1 MKSKIFAL
9 ITLLTFSTPAFA
21 KLKVIASITP
31 LQSITQ
37 SIGGD
42 LVEVTSIAR
51 GTEDPHF
58 VEVRPSFLMSIGQAK
73 LYVSIGMSL
82 DFWARPLIENA
93 RNENIVVINA
103 STGIKVLGLPTERVS
118 ARLGDVHPE
127 GNPHYWMDPYN
138 IPVVV
143 KNILNGL
150 VKVDPANTETYQKNA
165 KAFLAKLQAADAQ
178 WQKELAPYK
187 GTKIV
192 TYHESWEYFAEH
204 FKLDA
209 VAQVEPKP
217 GIPPSG
223 SHTDEVIQI
232 VKRDKVPL
240 ILQEP
245 YYPSAA
251 PDLIARSTGAKVV
264 KTPQLCG
271 GAPGTD
277 NYIDLVNHDVQAIAA
292 ALKK

>member
-1 MKSKIFAL
+1 MKLKFIVL
-9 ITLLTFSTPAFA
+9 IAILTLSTPALA
-21 KLKVIASITP
+21 KMKVIASITP
-31 LQSITQ
+31 LQSITE

-93 RNENIVVINA
+93 RNENIVVVNA
-103 STGIKVLGLPTERVS
+103 STGIKVLGLPTERVT

-138 IPVVV
+138 IPMVV

-150 VKVDPANTETYQKNA
+150 VKVDPEHKETYQKNA
-165 KAFLAKLQAADAQ
+165 KAFLSKLQAADAQ
-178 WQKELAPYK
+178 WQKDLAPFK
-187 GTKIV
+187 GTKVV
-192 TYHESWEYFAEH
+192 TYHESWEYFTEH
-204 FKLDA
+204 FKLDV

-223 SHTDEVIQI
+223 SHTDEVIKI
-232 VKRDKVPL
+232 VKRDKVSL

-277 NYIDLVNHDVQAIAA
+277 TYIDLMNHDVHAIAA